1 MEAKFRS
8 IRQLFNEPGAKFEV
22 PPYQRGYEWGKKEF
36 QDLWLDLQRLGD
48 TTNQHYLGNIILLEK
63 NSSEL
68 FEIVDGQQRMVTI
81 SLFLMAIRDQ
91 TIVGNKKD
99 RRIDDI
105 INSYR
110 SADKERRLILND
122 DDAEQS
128 FQNIW
133 SGAVQ
138 EASGNIR
145 KAYDYYSD
153 EVDDL
158 AEHEAEQLLKSIVNK
173 LGVVRTL
180 CSDNSLAYTI
190 FQSQNERGKDVEP
203 HVLAKSRIYGAADDL
218 DNQRDI
224 KKAKGQW
231 DKIYRTLGSELS
243 GTRWSND
250 NIKIRRPVSQ
260 ILLQANVDLP
270 FRIDKSDL
278 YRNFEEVLTS
288 FDNAVEFVDWFDDH
302 MDDYLQITSGQYDV
316 TARDLSNGAIR
327 NLQYFNSGSNQAEV
341 LSHTLYREIDDS
353 DMLKEYLRLAATI
366 SMRFQLADVSSSE
379 KGDAIYRVAASV
391 REAEDNRA
399 IRRILRKAAVEE
411 TPENGEIIENLKSNP
426 MNYGG
431 PYQFR
436 TLLTLVGLEEDRR
449 GALRVDLNNLHID
462 HVAPRR
468 IPKDSSYSRW
478 RKQID
483 EEEFSDV
490 KNLLG
495 NLTLLLPSDHN
506 SIEEENFSAK
516 QAVYNKSDLKIA
528 QEVADYDGWTVE
540 NIRERT
546 ERLAKD
552 AADKWSV

>member
-1 MEAKFRS
+1 
-8 IRQLFNEPGAKFEV
+8 
-22 PPYQRGYEWGKKEF
+22 
-36 QDLWLDLQRLGD
+36 
-48 TTNQHYLGNIILLEK
+48 
-63 NSSEL
+63 
-68 FEIVDGQQRMVTI
+68 
-81 SLFLMAIRDQ
+81 
-91 TIVGNKKD
+91 
-99 RRIDDI
+99 
-105 INSYR
+105 
-110 SADKERRLILND
+110 
-122 DDAEQS
+122 
-128 FQNIW
+128 
-133 SGAVQ
+133 
-138 EASGNIR
+138 
-145 KAYDYYSD
+145 
-153 EVDDL
+153 
-158 AEHEAEQLLKSIVNK
+158 
-173 LGVVRTL
+173 
-180 CSDNSLAYTI
+180 
-190 FQSQNERGKDVEP
+190 
-203 HVLAKSRIYGAADDL
+203 
-218 DNQRDI
+218 
-224 KKAKGQW
+224 
-231 DKIYRTLGSELS
+231 
-243 GTRWSND
+243 
-250 NIKIRRPVSQ
+250 
-260 ILLQANVDLP
+260 
-270 FRIDKSDL
+270 
-278 YRNFEEVLTS
+278 
-288 FDNAVEFVDWFDDH
+288 
-302 MDDYLQITSGQYDV
+302 
-316 TARDLSNGAIR
+316 
-327 NLQYFNSGSNQAEV
+327 
-341 LSHTLYREIDDS
+341 
-353 DMLKEYLRLAATI
+353 MLKEYLRLAATI